1 MNKQDLIIKFADK
14 QGLTQSDSRTVID
27 LFFDDMERSL
37 IKGDRVEVR
46 GFGSF
51 RVKEYPGYVGRNPKT
66 GARTKVKPK
75 KLPFFKVGKDLKERV
90 DIQ

>member
-14 QGLTQSDSRTVID
+14 ESLSQSVSRSVID

-37 IKGDRVEVR
+37 IKGDRVEIR
-46 GFGSF
+46 GFGTF
-51 RVKEYPGYVGRNPKT
+51 KVKEYPGYLGRNPKT
-66 GARTKVKPK
+66 GEKVTIKSK
-75 KLPFFKVGKDLKERV
+75 KLPVFKVGKELKERV